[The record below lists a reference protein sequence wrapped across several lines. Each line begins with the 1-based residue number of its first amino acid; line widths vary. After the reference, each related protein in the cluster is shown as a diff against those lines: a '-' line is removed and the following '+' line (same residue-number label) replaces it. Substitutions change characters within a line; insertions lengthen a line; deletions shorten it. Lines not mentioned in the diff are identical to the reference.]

1 MKIERKKVNAKRFSS
16 IPVGEV
22 FEYDSNPYM
31 KIESVDTD
39 YNENYGVYD
48 TIYNAV
54 NLILGQLTQFEPNE
68 TVESLPDAT
77 LIV

>member
-1 MKIERKKVNAKRFSS
+1 MKIERKKINAKRFSS

-22 FEYDSNPYM
+22 FEYDSGLYM
-31 KIESVDTD
+31 KIETVDTD

-54 NLILGQLTQFEPNE
+54 NLGLGHLTSFEPNE
-68 TVESLPDAT
+68 TIESLPDTT